1 MELIRPVIVSAVL
14 TLSLASV
21 AIADPATLARFK
33 SEAPAGW
40 KRIIRAYADQ
50 SFQYTTERKDYTG
63 SIEVSSI
70 SRVTDVHRLGDR
82 LRMNTKASTMKRIL
96 NPDGVSFSAETKTT
110 SAQAAEIL
118 NEDYYAVIK
127 VAPERNT
134 LFTVIETDELA
145 KSATLTNLARQSLPS
160 LELVSKPA

>member
-118 NEDYYAVIK
+118 NEDYYAVNQGRPG
-127 VAPERNT
+127 AQYTFHGN
-134 LFTVIETDELA
+134 
-145 KSATLTNLARQSLPS
+145 
-160 LELVSKPA
+160 